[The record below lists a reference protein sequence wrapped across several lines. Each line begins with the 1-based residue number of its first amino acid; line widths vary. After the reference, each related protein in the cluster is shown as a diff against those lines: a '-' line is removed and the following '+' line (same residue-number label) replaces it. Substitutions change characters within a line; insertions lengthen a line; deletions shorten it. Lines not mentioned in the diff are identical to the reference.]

1 MTAETNAD
9 QGVDPGRAPS
19 PWTPEMREA
28 YERACAVVDDELLR
42 DIVVEM
48 VDIASPTGRERALA
62 EHLVTRARAHGLE
75 AVYQPL
81 DDEAGNALITYPGS
95 GDGADLLLYA
105 PIDAHAD
112 GTEAD
117 DLPWTGEALRTD
129 MQVGAT
135 VVGDYVLGL
144 GANNPKG
151 HAACII
157 AAVEALK
164 QADVPLRGHVRV
176 GMGAGGMP
184 ANALPGAERQD
195 IGHGRGAAYML
206 DHGFRADFAVI
217 TKTNWAVSWEEVG
230 LAWFRIRIHGAMNYT
245 GVRHFVPYDNP
256 ILHVGTVV
264 SALEEWFAT
273 YADTNTSGLVAPQAS
288 IGAIQ
293 GGWTNKPTFS
303 TAAVDLYLDLRLSPR
318 TDQEDARHQVVD
330 VVSRIGSEHG
340 IRLSVEQLLS
350 IPGTTTDPENWIVA
364 SNIRA
369 WEEIEGAEHQPRR
382 VQSGATDANVLRR
395 NGLPTARIGLARV
408 PDDAPV
414 PNDFSKGM
422 NVVSVGEMVK
432 LTKHLIHVAIDTC
445 ARERSEVVA

>member
-1 MTAETNAD
+1 M
-9 QGVDPGRAPS
+9 RA
-19 PWTPEMREA
+19 A
-28 YERACAVVDDELLR
+28 YERACALVDDALLSE
-42 DIVVEM
+42 IAVEM
-48 VDIASPTGRERALA
+48 VDIASPTGRERELA
-62 EHLVTRARAHGLE
+62 EHLVRRARSRGLE
-75 AVYQPL
+75 AEYQPL
-81 DDEAGNALITYPGS
+81 DDLAGNALITYR
-95 GDGADLLLYA
+95 GDGEGADLLLYA
-105 PIDAHAD
+105 PIDVHAD

-117 DLPWTGEALRTD
+117 DLPWTGAELRTD

-135 VVGDYVLGL
+135 VIGDYVLGL

-157 AAVEALK
+157 AAVEAL
-164 QADVPLRGHVRV
+164 QAAEVPLRGHVRV

-184 ANALPGAERQD
+184 VNAPPGDPRQD
-195 IGHGRGAAYML
+195 IGHGRGAAFML

-264 SALEEWFAT
+264 SALEEWFKT
-273 YADTNTSGLVAPQAS
+273 YAAENTSGLVAPQAS
-288 IGAIQ
+288 IGSIQ
-293 GGWTNKPTFS
+293 GGWPNKPTFS
-303 TAAVDLYLDLRLSPR
+303 TAAVDLFLDLRLSPR
-318 TDQEDARHQVVD
+318 TDQEDARHQVVEQ
-330 VVSRIGSEHG
+330 VRRIGEEHG
-340 IRLSVEQLLS
+340 VRLSVEQLLS
-350 IPGTTTDPENWIVA
+350 IPGTTTDPDNWVVR
-364 SNIRA
+364 SSIRA

-422 NVVSVGEMVK
+422 NVVQVSEMVK
-432 LTKHLIHVAIDTC
+432 LTKHLLHVAIDTC
-445 ARERSEVVA
+445 ARERDDVTEGRQQ

>member
-1 MTAETNAD
+1 MSAETA
-9 QGVDPGRAPS
+9 
-19 PWTPEMREA
+19 WTAEMREA
-28 YERACAVVDDELLR
+28 YERACAVVDDALLR
-42 DIVVEM
+42 EITVEM
-48 VDIASPTGRERALA
+48 VDIASPTGQERELA
-62 EHLVTRARAHGLE
+62 EHLVRRARGRGLE
-75 AVYQPL
+75 AEYQPL
-81 DDEAGNALITYPGS
+81 DELAGNALITYRGS

-112 GTEAD
+112 GTETD
-117 DLPWTGEALRTD
+117 DLPWTGAELRTD
-129 MQVGAT
+129 MRVGAT
-135 VVGDYVLGL
+135 VTGDYVLGL

-157 AAVEALK
+157 AAVEALRA
-164 QADVPLRGHVRV
+164 ADVPLRGHVRV

-184 ANALPGAERQD
+184 VNAPVGDPRQD
-195 IGHGRGAAYML
+195 IGHGRGAGFML

-264 SALEEWFAT
+264 SELEEWFKAYAT
-273 YADTNTSGLVAPQAS
+273 DNTSGLVAPQAS
-288 IGAIQ
+288 IGSIQ
-293 GGWTNKPTFS
+293 GGWTHKPTFS
-303 TAAVDLYLDLRLSPR
+303 TAAVDLFLDLRLSPR
-318 TDQEDARHQVVD
+318 TDQEDARHQVVEE
-330 VVSRIGSEHG
+330 VRRIGEAHG
-340 IRLSVEQLLS
+340 LRLSVEQLLS
-350 IPGTTTDPENWIVA
+350 IPGTTTDPDSWIIR
-364 SNIRA
+364 SSIRA
-369 WEEIEGAEHQPRR
+369 WEEIEGSEHQPRR

-422 NVVSVGEMVK
+422 NVVSVTEMVK
-432 LTKHLIHVAIDTC
+432 LTKHLLHVAIDTC
-445 ARERSEVVA
+445 ARDRSEVIG